1 MIEFRSQKP
10 RLSINLDGT
19 ITATFTTARA
29 NLQALD
35 GLPIDKELTV
45 TVKEY
50 RPKRTLTQNAY
61 FWAVVGEI
69 AAAVGNISKEDVYR
83 DYIKNY
89 GVYEVLPI
97 KNTAVESFVQK
108 WGKNGIGWFCEDI
121 GESKLDGYTKI
132 IAYFGSSTY
141 TTAEMA
147 RIIDAVVLDAEE
159 MGIQTMTAS
168 EWALLNNENG

>member
-1 MIEFRSQKP
+1 MIEFRSKKP

-29 NLQALD
+29 NLQSLD
-35 GLPIDKELTV
+35 GLPTEKELTV

-50 RPKRTLTQNAY
+50 KPKRTLTQNAY
-61 FWAVVGEI
+61 LWAVLGDI
-69 AAAVGNISKEDVYR
+69 AAAAGISKEDVYR
-83 DYIKNY
+83 SYIKDY

-97 KNTAVESFVQK
+97 KNEAAESFIAK

-147 RIIDAVVLDAEE
+147 RIIDAVVYDAEE
-159 MGIQTMTAS
+159 MGIQTMTAQ
-168 EWALLNNENG
+168 EWSLLNNENG